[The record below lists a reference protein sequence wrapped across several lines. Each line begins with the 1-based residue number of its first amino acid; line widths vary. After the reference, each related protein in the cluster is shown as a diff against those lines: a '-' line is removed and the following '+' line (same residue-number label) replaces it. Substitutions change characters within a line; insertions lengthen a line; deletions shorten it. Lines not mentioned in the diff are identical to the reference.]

1 MGERDVRDPPY
12 RRRRTR
18 ARGVTGWRTKEDS
31 SAYAMLLPALLPYL
45 AFAVLPI
52 LWLIYYSF
60 HRWNGFTDPVW
71 VGTDNYERVL
81 RDTQWW
87 DSVVTTLQFTAGR
100 LIIEVPLALALAYI
114 FFRGLRGAT
123 ALRTIYFLPYVLSP
137 AIIGIIFGYLY
148 REVGGPINQ
157 ILLALS
163 VVDAPIKFLGD
174 ATNALLSLISVG
186 VWAHVGI
193 NMLLFFAGMMTIPH
207 ELTESAAVEGAG
219 EWQIFRHIVLP
230 LLMPVA
236 RVVVLISII
245 GILRSFDLVKTLTDG
260 GPARATE
267 VMFTYI
273 YRFFFEPDAIP
284 QVGYAA
290 ALGVAAS
297 VVVGVVSVAYLRL
310 IRRGEP

>member
-1 MGERDVRDPPY
+1 MSNRAERRAGARVRG
-12 RRRRTR
+12 
-18 ARGVTGWRTKEDS
+18 AVGWRSRES
-31 SAYAMLLPALLPYL
+31 SAAYLMLLPALLPYL

-52 LWLIYYSF
+52 IWLIYYSF
-60 HRWNGFTDPVW
+60 HRWNGFTDPVF
-71 VGTDNYERVL
+71 VGVENYQRVG
-81 RDTQWW
+81 RDSQWW
-87 DSVVTTLQFTAGR
+87 DSVVTTLQFTGGR
-100 LIIEVPLALALAYI
+100 LLIEVPVALALAYV
-114 FFRGLRGAT
+114 FFRGVRGGAI
-123 ALRTIYFLPYVLSP
+123 LRTIYFLPYVLSP
-137 AIIGIIFGYLY
+137 AIIGIIFGFLF
-148 REVGGPINQ
+148 RQVGGPFNQ
-157 ILLALS
+157 ILLGLS
-163 VVDAPIKFLGD
+163 VVDEPIKFLGD

-193 NMLLFFAGMMTIPH
+193 NMLLFFAGMLTIPK

-219 EWQIFRHIVLP
+219 EWQIFRHVVMP

-284 QVGYAA
+284 QIGYAA
-290 ALGVAAS
+290 ALGVTAS

-310 IRRGEP
+310 IRRADA